1 MTLSEVNKQI
11 KIEGVTKEIYDI
23 IKEVLLNEKYTVINK
38 LLLKMCSYEH
48 Y

>member
-1 MTLSEVNKQI
+1 MTSSEVNKQI

-23 IKEVLLNEKYTVINK
+23 IKEVLLNEKSTVINK

-48 Y
+48 